1 MWNCPNCGAK
11 ADGQRFC
18 GRCGADLRAY
28 AAPVRQKSGS
38 ALPIII
44 MSVVA
49 GMLLTAAAVLLVLV
63 LQKPSAKDAAA
74 PNTLP
79 TLAPTQAPPTEVQ
92 PPAESATRFS
102 AASAAS
108 VLPDQSGHSY
118 APSNVLRNDDTC
130 WVENA
135 AGCGEGEWIQ
145 LDLPSRQRVSGLY
158 LVNGYAGSADQY
170 DYNSKISKIKLDF
183 SDGSSAVADLKVYDS
198 SMRKTIQNI
207 KLDMPVD
214 TEYVRLTILGAKPGK
229 CEDTCLTFAAPY

>member
-1 MWNCPNCGAK
+1 MWNCPNCGTEAE
-11 ADGQRFC
+11 GRQFC
-18 GRCGADLRAY
+18 RRCGADLRAY
-28 AAPVRQKSGS
+28 AVPVRRKSGS
-38 ALPIII
+38 AVPIII

-49 GMLLTAAAVLLVLV
+49 GVLLTAAAVLFVLV
-63 LQKPSAKDAAA
+63 LQKPSARDAAV

-79 TLAPTQAPPTEVQ
+79 SVPQEQAPLSEVQ

-102 AASAAS
+102 SASAAS

-158 LVNGYAGSADQY
+158 LVNGYAGSAEQY

-183 SDGSSAVADLKVYDS
+183 SDGSSAIADLQVYDS

-214 TEYVRLTILGAKPGK
+214 TEYVRLTILGAQPGK